1 MSSPVAAL
9 NDIGRI
15 NAYKLVFTK
24 LRDVENTLSPKD
36 LNGESLIDVVE
47 EWAEG
52 LRNDDTIE
60 VSAETH
66 IAVERVTRFNNN
78 ILIIEVMSG
87 KSGEPGIVHDLEGM
101 ADDIPINEMQAPMSH
116 SRAVLFSPDNGQMAM
131 WFSEYNAR
139 SSGARNLLTLLKKA
153 WPHLNTG
160 TKFNERRVIMS
171 EALSDGGKIT
181 EVEVRLTRRSSDLA
195 DGALSETGT
204 YSHVFRPDRKNP
216 LPIRLLEAFRK
227 NPTKAFEYVELSQS
241 DLDDREIFVS
251 VDIDGHK
258 RKIRVSD
265 PDDGVYYHEE
275 LNGPGQPIITDSELI
290 EFCSEEAVTCFE
302 RSGYC
307 WDPSWSRANA

>member
-1 MSSPVAAL
+1 M
-9 NDIGRI
+9 GRRTI
-15 NAYKLVFTK
+15 NAHKLVFTK
-24 LRDVENTLSPKD
+24 LRDVENVLSPKD

-47 EWAEG
+47 EWAEE
-52 LRNDDTIE
+52 LRSEDTIE

-87 KSGEPGIVHDLEGM
+87 KSGEPGIVHDLEGI
-101 ADDIPINEMQAPMSH
+101 ADDIPIKEMQAPMSH

-131 WFSEYNAR
+131 WFSEYSAR
-139 SSGARNLLTLLKKA
+139 SSGARNLLTLLKRA
-153 WPHLNTG
+153 WSRLNTG
-160 TKFNERRVIMS
+160 AKFTERRVIMS
-171 EALSDGGKIT
+171 EVLTDGGKIT

-216 LPIRLLEAFRK
+216 LPIRLLETFRK

-241 DLDDREIFVS
+241 NLDEREVFVS

-275 LNGPGQPIITDSELI
+275 LNGPGEPILTDSELV
-290 EFCSEEAVTCFE
+290 EFCSEETVTCFE

-307 WDPSWSRANA
+307 WDLSWSQANA

>member
-87 KSGEPGIVHDLEGM
+87 KSGEPGIVHDLEGI

-227 NPTKAFEYVELSQS
+227 NPLSCRKATLMIAKYLCLS
-241 DLDDREIFVS
+241 I
-251 VDIDGHK
+251 
-258 RKIRVSD
+258 
-265 PDDGVYYHEE
+265 
-275 LNGPGQPIITDSELI
+275 
-290 EFCSEEAVTCFE
+290 
-302 RSGYC
+302 
-307 WDPSWSRANA
+307 

>member
-87 KSGEPGIVHDLEGM
+87 KSGEPGIVHDLEGI

-195 DGALSETGT
+195 DGAPSETGT